1 MIIMEWLTRKNGIW
15 LCAIGIT
22 IFLLNFLTYSLWGID
37 IDILGA
43 MVFVLGLVIAIA
55 CGSSMK
61 KSSELLSRR
70 NGVRVCII
78 AVAMTA
84 IFAYSPIPVL
94 NGDIGGFSGLVVFVL
109 GLILIIAR
117 WKH

>member
-1 MIIMEWLTRKNGIW
+1 MEWLTRKNGIW
-15 LCAIGIT
+15 MCIIGIV
-22 IFLLNFLTYSLWGID
+22 IFLLNFLTYSLWEID

-43 MVFVLGLVIAIA
+43 MVFILGLVIAIA

-61 KSSELLSRR
+61 KSSELLSRK
-70 NGVRVCII
+70 NGVWACII

-94 NGDIGGFSGLVVFVL
+94 NGDIGGFSGLVMFAL
-109 GLILIIAR
+109 GLILIAIR

>member
-1 MIIMEWLTRKNGIW
+1 MNILSRKNGIW
-15 LCAIGIT
+15 LCGIGIV
-22 IFLLNFLTYSLWGID
+22 ILLFNFLTLTLWNID

-43 MVFVLGLVIAIA
+43 MVFILGLIIAIA

-70 NGVRVCII
+70 NGVGVCII
-78 AVAMTA
+78 AVAITA
-84 IFAYSPIPVL
+84 VLGYSPFPTL
-94 NGDIGGFSGLVVFVL
+94 NGDISGIFGLVVFVL
-109 GLILIIAR
+109 GIILIAVR

>member
-1 MIIMEWLTRKNGIW
+1 MEWLTRKNGIL
-15 LCAIGIT
+15 LCVMGIV
-22 IFLLNFLTYSLWGID
+22 IFLLNFLTYSLWGFD

-43 MVFVLGLVIAIA
+43 MVFILGLVLAIA

-61 KSSELLSRR
+61 KSSKLLSRK
-70 NGVRVCII
+70 NGVLLCII
-78 AVAMTA
+78 AVAVTA
-84 IFAYSPIPVL
+84 ILGYLPIPVL

-109 GLILIIAR
+109 GLILIVAR